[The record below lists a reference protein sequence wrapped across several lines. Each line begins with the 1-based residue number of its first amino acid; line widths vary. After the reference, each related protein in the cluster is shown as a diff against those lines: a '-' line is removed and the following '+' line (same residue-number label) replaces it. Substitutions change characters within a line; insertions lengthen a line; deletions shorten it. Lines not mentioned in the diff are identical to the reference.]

1 MIEGKFMERRE
12 IDAQLRHGLNEINKD
27 GNWLKKYRKWS
38 EDKDNQFDALLII
51 NDPFNLNVAG
61 DSIAYDKNN
70 QDCVFDFDISKI
82 SSFLSLQIENYK
94 HTVKENIGANHNPEE
109 KLSEINE
116 YFDFIEKCQK
126 STSLS
131 LAKEALDEAAEKN
144 YVLRG
149 NKTIDLFIVYKI
161 LLENYRNCSVDS
173 IYLLLIKWRIT
184 KKDTDLMQLIDS
196 IIEYIR
202 SYFFDFEND
211 LDMHLNDSLEDKSI
225 IQKLNYLQNWIE
237 RITIHIGNIVEEYK
251 NRKWIAPIDL
261 LVDKY
266 VLVNQISC
274 FEMLK
279 YKVVYA
285 SDDDDTVRQKAVC
298 NHGYGVWIKSADIIE
313 CIYDIVRIL
322 DETATD
328 NDLVNLDITRE
339 ALLELDNNMLEI
351 RDQYKRNLF
360 EHRAY
365 YENSRKSYD
374 IKVIETQENDAMQT
388 GDSIESITRMFE
400 SCLEDD
406 INKLVISKQE
416 YLQSI
421 SPFVTKQQEQLLDEV
436 TQKIVEKLKSNIEK
450 ESIYKTLYDSTTD
463 DFKKYSDRLL
473 QYPDIF
479 STLVSAEYL
488 YQQYVDGKKKND
500 KFDYS
505 CISIMYY
512 MALEDFVNKLLYT
525 PYAELVLNS
534 NVSDVEADAQHYIT
548 GKKYYFDLR
557 SKSYKTSVEIG
568 NLGHLLNGLKTEIHL
583 QKFIEKR
590 YRKLDLNGLIDFGN
604 KLENVA
610 PRRNEAAHGGNVIP
624 YNRVCEDK
632 KEVFDESNDNYRGL
646 IFMLLELLFR

>member
-1 MIEGKFMERRE
+1 MEKRE
-12 IDAQLRHGLNEINKD
+12 IDAQLRHGLSEINKD
-27 GNWLKKYRKWS
+27 GNWLKKYKKWS
-38 EDKDNQFDALLII
+38 DDKENQFDALLII
-51 NDPFNLNVAG
+51 NDPFNVNAAG
-61 DSIAYDKNN
+61 DLIAYDKYN
-70 QDCVFDFDISKI
+70 QDCAYDFDISKI

-94 HTVKENIGANHNPEE
+94 HTVKENIAGMRHPEE

-116 YFDFIEKCQK
+116 YFNFIEQCQK
-126 STSLS
+126 SMSLS
-131 LAKEALDEAAEKN
+131 LATVMLNEAAEKSI
-144 YVLRG
+144 VLRG
-149 NKTIDLFIVYKI
+149 NKTIDLFIDYVI

-173 IYLLLIKWRIT
+173 IYFLFTKWRIT
-184 KKDTDLMQLIDS
+184 KKDTDLMQLEDS

-202 SYFFDFEND
+202 SYFYDFEND
-211 LDMHLNDSLEDKSI
+211 PDMHLNDSLDGKSI
-225 IQKLNYLQNWIE
+225 IEKLQYIQQWIE
-237 RITIHIGNIVEEYK
+237 LITFHVGNIIEEYK
-251 NRKWIAPIDL
+251 KRKWITSMDL
-261 LVDKY
+261 VVDKY
-266 VLVNQISC
+266 ILVHHISK

-285 SDDDDTVRQKAVC
+285 EDDDDTVKQKATC
-298 NHGYGVWIKSADIIE
+298 NHSYGAWIKTTRVIDI
-313 CIYDIVRIL
+313 IYDIARIL
-322 DETATD
+322 NEESTD
-328 NDLVNLDITRE
+328 DDLVRLNTTQESLLD
-339 ALLELDNNMLEI
+339 LDNNMLEI
-351 RDQYKRNLF
+351 RDQYERNLF
-360 EHRAY
+360 KHRAFY
-365 YENSRKSYD
+365 RNSIDGYD
-374 IKVIETQENDAMQT
+374 VTALEAQENDAVQT

-400 SCLEDD
+400 SYLEDD

-421 SPFVTKQQEQLLDEV
+421 SLLVTKQQEQLLDEV
-436 TQKIVEKLKSNIEK
+436 TQKIVEKLKSNIKK

-463 DFKKYSDRLL
+463 YFKKYSDQLL

-534 NVSDVEADAQHYIT
+534 NMSDVEADPQHYIT
-548 GKKYYFDLR
+548 AKKYYFDLS

-568 NLGHLLNGLKTEIHL
+568 NLGHLLNGLKKETYL
-583 QKFIEKR
+583 QNFIENR
-590 YRKLDLNGLIDFGN
+590 YGRLNLNGLIDFGN
-604 KLENVA
+604 KLKNVA